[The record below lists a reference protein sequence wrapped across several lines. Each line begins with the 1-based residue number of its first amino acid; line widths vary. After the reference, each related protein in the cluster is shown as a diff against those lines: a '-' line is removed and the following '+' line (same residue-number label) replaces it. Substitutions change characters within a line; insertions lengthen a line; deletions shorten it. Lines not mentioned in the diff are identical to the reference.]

1 MDRNDFWHTGRS
13 RLEIPSTARERG
25 AALFE
30 TVLLV
35 SLVAVATIVSARAL
49 GNTINEN
56 LNGINQT
63 IGSREEIYC
72 PLDLDDAVCNTSG
85 ANESWGIPNRKPKG
99 TG

>member
-1 MDRNDFWHTGRS
+1 MRHSSETVNG
-13 RLEIPSTARERG
+13 ERG

-63 IGSREEIYC
+63 IGSGEEIYC
-72 PLDLDDAVCNTSG
+72 QLNDATCNTSG
-85 ANESWGIPNRKPKG
+85 GNESWGNKPNGKG
-99 TG
+99 KI